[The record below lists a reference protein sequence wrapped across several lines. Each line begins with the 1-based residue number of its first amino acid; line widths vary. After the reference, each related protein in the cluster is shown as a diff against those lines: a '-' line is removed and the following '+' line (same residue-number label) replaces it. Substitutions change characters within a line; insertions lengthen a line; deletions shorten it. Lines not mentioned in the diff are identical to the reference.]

1 MSKIPG
7 IIVSATRWFTGKT
20 AFCLGLALNMQ
31 NQGYKVGFFKPIVHV
46 ESGFIH
52 DTDVLTFRKM
62 LNLKEPYEVI
72 APIQL
77 GPNFL
82 EGYINADL
90 NGLKKLVLNAYEKI
104 CEGKDFIIIEGLHT
118 YNTGCL
124 INLSAPLL
132 SKMFDLKTLLLSKI
146 ESDFSIDDIILANN
160 YIKSEGKFLGVI
172 LNRIPRLLYK
182 RTKEIIVPEL
192 EKRGIKVFGLIP
204 ENKTLMAR
212 TAREIHESLGGE
224 VLVCEECLDNLVEEV
239 LIGAMT
245 YESALKYFMRVP
257 NKAVVT
263 GGDRADI
270 ALAALQTDT
279 SLLIFTGNLYPSQK
293 VLNEAE
299 SKKVPVILVP
309 TDTYTTIKNLERV
322 TGRIGPEDKRRA
334 ELAKEVVDKYVDWK
348 SLIEESGLKK

>member
-7 IIVSATRWFTGKT
+7 IIISATRWFTGKT
-20 AFCLGLALNMQ
+20 AFCLGLALKMQ
-31 NQGYKVGFFKPIVHV
+31 EQGYKVGFFKPLIHI
-46 ESGFIH
+46 ESGFLH
-52 DTDVLTFRKM
+52 DLDVITFRKM

-90 NGLKKLVLNAYEKI
+90 NGLKKLILNAYEKI
-104 CEGKDFIIIEGLHT
+104 CEGKDFIIVEGLHT
-118 YNTGCL
+118 YNTGCS
-124 INLSAPLL
+124 IDLSVSCI
-132 SKMFDLKTLLLSKI
+132 SKMLDLKTLLLSKI
-146 ESDFSIDDIILANN
+146 ENDFSIDDIFLAKNC
-160 YIKSEGKFLGVI
+160 IESKGKFLGIV
-172 LNRIPRLLYK
+172 LNRISRLLYK
-182 RTKEIIVPEL
+182 RTKEVIVPEL
-192 EKRGIKVFGLIP
+192 EKREIKVFGLIP
-204 ENKTLMAR
+204 ENRTLMAR
-212 TAREIHESLGGE
+212 TAREIYESLGGE
-224 VLVCEECLDNLVEEV
+224 ILACEEYLDNLVEEV

-245 YESALKYFMRVP
+245 YESALKYFMRTS

-293 VLNEAE
+293 ILNEAE
-299 SKKVPVILVP
+299 SKKVPIILVP

-334 ELAKEVVDKYVDWK
+334 ELAKELIEKYANWE
-348 SLIEESGLKK
+348 SLIEEPRFKK

>member
-7 IIVSATRWFTGKT
+7 IITSATRWFSGKT
-20 AFCLGLALNMQ
+20 AFCLGLALKMQ
-31 NQGYKVGFFKPIVHV
+31 EQGYKVGFFKPLIHI
-46 ESGFIH
+46 ESGFLH
-52 DTDVLTFRKM
+52 DLDVITFRKM

-90 NGLKKLVLNAYEKI
+90 NGLKKMILNAYEKI
-104 CEGKDFIIIEGLHT
+104 CEGKDFIIVEGLHT
-118 YNTGCL
+118 YSTGCS
-124 INLSAPLL
+124 IGLSTSSI
-132 SKMFDLKTLLLSKI
+132 SKMLDLKTLLLSKI
-146 ESDFSIDDIILANN
+146 ESDFSIDDIFLAKNCIEN
-160 YIKSEGKFLGVI
+160 EGKFLGIV
-172 LNRIPRLLYK
+172 LNRVSRLLYK

-192 EKRGIKVFGLIP
+192 EKREIKVFGLIP
-204 ENKTLMAR
+204 ENRTLMAR
-212 TAREIHESLGGE
+212 TAREIYESLGGE
-224 VLVCEECLDNLVEEV
+224 ILACEEYLDNLVEEI

-245 YESALKYFMRVP
+245 YESALKYFMRTS

-334 ELAKEVVDKYVDWK
+334 ELAKELIEKYVDWK
-348 SLIEESGLKK
+348 SLIEETQFKK

>member
-7 IIVSATRWFTGKT
+7 IIISATRWFTGKT
-20 AFCLGLALNMQ
+20 AFCLGLALKMQ
-31 NQGYKVGFFKPIVHV
+31 EQGYKVGFFKPLIHI
-46 ESGFIH
+46 EPGFLH
-52 DTDVLTFRKM
+52 DLDVITFRKM

-90 NGLKKLVLNAYEKI
+90 NGLKKLILNAYEKI
-104 CEGKDFIIIEGLHT
+104 CEGKDFIIVEGLHT
-118 YNTGCL
+118 YNTGCS
-124 INLSAPLL
+124 IDLSASCI
-132 SKMFDLKTLLLSKI
+132 SKMLDLKTLLLSKI
-146 ESDFSIDDIILANN
+146 ENDFSIDDIFLAKNC
-160 YIKSEGKFLGVI
+160 IESKGKFLGIV
-172 LNRIPRLLYK
+172 LNRVSRLLYK
-182 RTKEIIVPEL
+182 RTKEVIVPEL
-192 EKRGIKVFGLIP
+192 EKREIKVFGLIP
-204 ENKTLMAR
+204 ENRTLMAK
-212 TAREIHESLGGE
+212 TAREIYESLGGE
-224 VLVCEECLDNLVEEV
+224 ILACEEYLDNLVEEV

-245 YESALKYFMRVP
+245 YESALKYFMRTS

-293 VLNEAE
+293 ILNEAE
-299 SKKVPVILVP
+299 SKKVPIILVP

-334 ELAKEVVDKYVDWK
+334 ELAKELIEKYANWE
-348 SLIEESGLKK
+348 SLIEEARFKK

>member
-31 NQGYKVGFFKPIVHV
+31 NEGYKVGFFKPIIHI
-46 ESGFIH
+46 ESGFLH
-52 DTDVLTFRKM
+52 DMDVITFRKM

-124 INLSAPLL
+124 INLSVPLL
-132 SKMFDLKTLLLSKI
+132 SKMLDLKTLLLSKI
-146 ESDFSIDDIILANN
+146 ENDFSIDDIILANN
-160 YIKSEGKFLGVI
+160 CIKSEGKLLGLI
-172 LNRIPRLLYK
+172 LNRVPRLLYK
-182 RTKEIIVPEL
+182 RTKEIIIPEI
-192 EKRGIKVFGLIP
+192 EKREIKVFGLIP
-204 ENKTLMAR
+204 ENRTLVAR

-224 VLVCEECLDNLVEEV
+224 ILACGECLDNLVEEV

-309 TDTYTTIKNLERV
+309 TDTYTTIKHLERV
-322 TGRIGPEDKRRA
+322 TGRIGPEDKKRA
-334 ELAKEVVDKYVDWK
+334 ELAKELVEKYVDWK
-348 SLIEESGLKK
+348 SLIEEAGLKK